1 VRTERAGVK
10 CRHQERSATALEMI
24 WDLGFEGVA
33 FMSFRSLR
41 NKLLVLIILL
51 SLLPLVGI
59 SLFSYFVGSKQI
71 AEDRIKLALE
81 NKAQD
86 TADKIDLLLR
96 AQEQDMPAMANTFSL
111 IYPSFG
117 VQDRVSMIRLL
128 DNYCFNHEV
137 YIDVL
142 AVIDARGDILA
153 INTRDRSDEL
163 LAPEACDRVM
173 RENVRD
179 FPAEKELFDRSIS
192 GLSSHHDW
200 YQSTLVR
207 QLYDYRNKDV
217 SHQYNIAFSEPISN
231 PKTGEVVGVW
241 VAVIN
246 WSYIQ
251 DILDTVES
259 DLAHRDLKTGYAFM
273 YAKDANT
280 IIAHKYRMN
289 RSGSEP
295 LQEYPPSG
303 RNLYSTRIVEDH
315 GLANLHD
322 AIMRH
327 VRSFAYEFPT
337 GNRKISGIAEINDD
351 RFGWIVGVGIDETD
365 IFRPIRNMT
374 WELAGA
380 TVLLAALVVFFT
392 FVVAQGITVPL
403 RNVIRTAKTI
413 AQGDL
418 NQRVAIRSA
427 DEVGMLGA
435 AFNDMAHS
443 LEARETQLQ
452 ELNRNLENMVRQRT
466 QELESS
472 HDALKKAYLDL
483 QNTQEQLVQ
492 TEKMASL
499 GQLVAGIAHEIK
511 NPLNFIYG
519 NTGFLSEYTRK
530 LQNLLEAYDRLPSL
544 SKEDRASI
552 TAMKE
557 RLNYEFIREDLRT
570 LIENFTEGASRI
582 NTIVSDLRTFSR
594 MDSDTISEIDV
605 HASIEISLNL
615 LRNQYKERVEIHRE
629 YGSIPKI
636 HGYSGKLG
644 QVFMNLLSNAFHA
657 IGNKGDVWIRTR
669 ADDGF
674 VQVDVEDN
682 GQGIARE
689 NLTRIFEPFFT
700 TKTVGQ
706 GTGLGLSISY
716 GIIEQHHG
724 KILVS
729 SAAGKG
735 TIFTVRLPIN
745 QEKAAD

>member
-1 VRTERAGVK
+1 
-10 CRHQERSATALEMI
+10 M
-24 WDLGFEGVA
+24 F
-33 FMSFRSLR
+33 FNSLR
-41 NKLLVLIILL
+41 NKLLILIILL

-59 SLFSYFVGSKQI
+59 SLFSYFFGKNQI

-117 VQDRVSMIRLL
+117 VQDRMSMIRLL

-142 AVIDARGDILA
+142 AVVDARGEILA
-153 INTRDRSDEL
+153 INTRDRSNEP

-173 RENVRD
+173 RENVRE

-207 QLYDYRNKDV
+207 RLYDYRNKDV

-231 PKTGEVVGVW
+231 PESGEVVGVW
-241 VAVIN
+241 IAVIN

-259 DLAHRDLKTGYAFM
+259 DLAHRNLNTGYAFM

-280 IIAHKYRMN
+280 IIAHKYRLN

-295 LQEYPPSG
+295 LQDYPSSG

-315 GLANLHD
+315 GLVNLHE
-322 AIMRH
+322 AIMRQMH
-327 VRSFAYEFPT
+327 SFAYEFPA
-337 GNRKISGIAEINDD
+337 GNKKISGIAEISDD

-365 IFRPIRNMT
+365 IFRPIRNMK
-374 WELAGA
+374 WWLAGA
-380 TVLLAALVVFFT
+380 TVLLAALAVFFT

-418 NQRVAIRSA
+418 TQRVAIRSS

-435 AFNDMAHS
+435 TFNDMARA
-443 LEARETQLQ
+443 LDARETQLQ
-452 ELNRNLENMVRQRT
+452 ELNRNLEDMVRQRT

-544 SKEDRASI
+544 SEADRDGIA
-552 TAMKE
+552 AMKE
-557 RLNYEFIREDLRT
+557 SINYDFIREDLRT

-615 LRNQYKERVEIHRE
+615 LRNQYKERVEIHKE

-636 HGYSGKLG
+636 RGYSGKLG

-657 IGNKGDVWIRTR
+657 ISNKGDVWIRTR

-724 KILVS
+724 KITVS

-735 TIFTVRLPIN
+735 TIFSVRLPIN
-745 QEKAAD
+745 LEKAAE